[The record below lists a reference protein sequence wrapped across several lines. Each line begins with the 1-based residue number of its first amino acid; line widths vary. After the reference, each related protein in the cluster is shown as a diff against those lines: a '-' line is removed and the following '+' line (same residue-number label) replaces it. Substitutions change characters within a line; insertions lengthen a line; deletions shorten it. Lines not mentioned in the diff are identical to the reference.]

1 MMLEGWLADRAGRA
15 NLRLQNLLRI
25 ALSQYVTNGL
35 TVSLGLVL
43 IMLAIFE
50 SAGLAG
56 AATAAVGVMFTSLP
70 DVPAPRK
77 RKIMQMLPAPLMGAP
92 LFALV
97 QLVREDTILLGIVLV
112 AGTFLAVMLMA
123 WGKRGG
129 PICFSLL
136 FSMLFSMAA
145 PPVGSLENIIEHT
158 GWYLLGAGLYLLW
171 AVFTTH
177 LLNHRFRIQL
187 LAECLHT
194 FAQILR
200 TQGQRFAPQP
210 DHEALLAT
218 MLQQQAALADHLQNT
233 RDLVLESPTTASR
246 QRLAAM
252 LLGLLEARDH
262 QLACDLDLDVLLSQ
276 NSLTTLP
283 ALGDAWGQQGR
294 CVEAP
299 GYAGNHIHEF

>member
-56 AATAAVGVMFTSLP
+56 AATAAVGVMITSLP

-97 QLVREDTILLGIVLV
+97 QLVREDTILLGVVLV

-177 LLNHRFRIQL
+177 LLNHRFRTQL

-200 TQGQRFAPQP
+200 TQGRRFASQP

-218 MLQQQAALADHLQNT
+218 MLQQQAAVGGAGMT
-233 RDLVLESPTTASR
+233 
-246 QRLAAM
+246 
-252 LLGLLEARDH
+252 
-262 QLACDLDLDVLLSQ
+262 
-276 NSLTTLP
+276 SLH
-283 ALGDAWGQQGR
+283 
-294 CVEAP
+294 C
-299 GYAGNHIHEF
+299 